1 MHTYAHFKT
10 MSPTREKEEK
20 VKGEAE
26 MRKNVDREGIISKGR
41 ETKVRPERLAW
52 WYSYYC

>member
-41 ETKVRPERLAW
+41 ETKIRPERLAW
-52 WYSYYC
+52 WSS